1 MLERN
6 KTIAKILFILAA
18 VLLVGIVLSFVLL
31 HPKDLSWEVFR
42 DPIRMFFAIAIGV
55 LIARFPKLK
64 TLQNKVSHKQRRLK
78 KQEKQT
84 PILDSNGYYKV
95 MYGAL
100 AVVMVLMFG
109 GLLFFDNENL
119 IFFSTCAI
127 MLAVVFYFAIKVNKC
142 RCKL

>member
-6 KTIAKILFILAA
+6 KIIAKILFILAT
-18 VLLVGIVLSFVLL
+18 VLFVGIVLCFVLL
-31 HPKDLSWEVFR
+31 HTKYLSWRMLLTPFR
-42 DPIRMFFAIAIGV
+42 MVLAIAISI

-64 TLQNKVSHKQRRLK
+64 TLQNKISLKQRRLK

-84 PILDSNGYYKV
+84 RNLDPNGYYKV

-109 GLLFFDNENL
+109 GLLFFDNEDL

-127 MLAVVFYFAIKVNKC
+127 MLVIVFYFAIKVNKC
-142 RCKL
+142 